1 MKNTLFLLA
10 SLAALCVMN
19 SCATLIGGTSY
30 TARVVVVNNPNATIS
45 VNGEP
50 KGIGEA
56 SFRWKRSQADNLSV
70 SVKEAG
76 YEEQITRFN
85 TKSFRVLPLLGNILI
100 VGGIPGIIIDFA
112 TQSVWKPDTNEH
124 GVSKINVNKFLYK
137 IVYDMHPAKNEDE
150 RTIKLE

>member
-30 TARVVVVNNPNATIS
+30 TAHVVVVNNPNATIS

-56 SFRWKRSQADNLSV
+56 SFRWKRSQADNLSI
-70 SVKEAG
+70 SLKEEG
-76 YEEQITRFN
+76 CEEQITRFN

-112 TQSVWKPDTNEH
+112 TQSVWQPDTNEH
-124 GVSKINVNKFLYK
+124 GVSKINVSTFLYEIIYEK
-137 IVYDMHPAKNEDE
+137 CTAKKEEE
-150 RTIKLE
+150 RTISL